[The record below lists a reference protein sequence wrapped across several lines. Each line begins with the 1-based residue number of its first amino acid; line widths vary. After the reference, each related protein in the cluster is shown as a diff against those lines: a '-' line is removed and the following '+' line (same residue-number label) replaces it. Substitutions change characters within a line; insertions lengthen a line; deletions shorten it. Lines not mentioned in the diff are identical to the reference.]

1 MSLLDIIKN
10 LFNNNKINTHV
21 YCEDL
26 HKVKGETTPLSVV
39 LTDKNGNLLANKP
52 VDIEINNVEYTRITD
67 ENGIARLN
75 INLNVGSYPVGVSFN
90 GDDEY
95 NKSTGYCKVFVSPK
109 LTVQDLN
116 MKYSDGSKFT
126 ARVTDNDNNPLPDIK
141 VVFKIHGVPYN
152 RVTDNKG
159 IASLNINLNPGNY
172 TILTTAIGVTASNTV
187 NIEKGS
193 TRMEGTDINKTFSEK
208 VPYQC
213 AVYDVNNRRV
223 PGVVNITVNGITY
236 PRTPDAEG
244 LYKLNINLNPGT
256 YTIKAEFSE
265 DSIHESCSIV
275 NNVVVNNDQTPA
287 PKSGC
292 TNPYTSSPH
301 PTSSGCNGMGQN
313 TSTYCA
319 PSSVHKCLYKFGI
332 RDISQA
338 TLASWMA
345 TNSSG
350 TSHQG
355 IETGIAKVNQVKGTN
370 IKIQWYNKSDLSW
383 EEIGKILCQPNKAI
397 FCHILYKN
405 GGTCSGSGNYGHYE
419 LLTKVNTDTGYVK
432 VLNSLGGYCGSC
444 YCGFYQ
450 DRTMACQEQFMRGI
464 SQKSIAVLT
473 KQ

>member
-1 MSLLDIIKN
+1 MSIFDLIKN
-10 LFNNNKINTHV
+10 IFNNGKKNVKLIINNLEKT
-21 YCEDL
+21 YGD
-26 HKVKGETTPLSVV
+26 TTPLEVALYSNNEPVQ
-39 LTDKNGNLLANKP
+39 DKNIIFKVNG
-52 VDIEINNVEYTRITD
+52 IEYSRTTD
-67 ENGIARLN
+67 ENGVARLN
-75 INLNVGSYPVGVSFN
+75 INLNPGEYLALISFA
-90 GDDEY
+90 DDEY
-95 NKSTGYCKVFVSPK
+95 NSTNAYANIIIKS
-109 LTVQDLN
+109 D
-116 MKYSDGSKFT
+116 
-126 ARVTDNDNNPLPDIK
+126 
-141 VVFKIHGVPYN
+141 
-152 RVTDNKG
+152 
-159 IASLNINLNPGNY
+159 
-172 TILTTAIGVTASNTV
+172 
-187 NIEKGS
+187 
-193 TRMEGTDINKTFSEK
+193 TRIEGTDIVKTASEK
-208 VPYQC
+208 AVYQC
-213 AVYDVNNRRV
+213 AVYDIYNKRV
-223 PGVVNITVNGITY
+223 DGTVKLTVNGVPYLRDIGN
-236 PRTPDAEG
+236 DG
-244 LYKLNINLNPGT
+244 LAKLNINLGKGEYILTAEYPG
-256 YTIKAEFSE
+256 
-265 DSIHESCSIV
+265 DSIHNPSKVTNKIIV
-275 NNVVVNNDQTPA
+275 NDDPKPEPTPT
-287 PKSGC
+287 PTGC
-292 TNPYTSSPH
+292 TKPYTSSPH
-301 PTSSGCNGMGQN
+301 PTNSGCNGMGQN

-464 SQKSIAVLT
+464 SQRSIAVLT